1 MNELKET
8 VIAYYTSK
16 LEEHGPTA
24 KGVDWNGEESQR
36 IRFSQLT
43 ERFVLTNQTSILD
56 YGCGYGALVDFMRA
70 KGLQSQYIG
79 IDWAG
84 KMIEEAK
91 RLHPADENA
100 SFLRLD
106 DSSDIPTADFTIA
119 SGIFNTMIDQSIE
132 RWKEYVDQTIAS
144 LNSSCTSGFSFNM
157 LTSYSDLDRRR
168 RDLYYADPNY
178 YFDLCK
184 REYSKQVALL
194 HDYGLY
200 EFTIVVKKL

>member
-8 VIAYYTSK
+8 VIAYYTNK

-24 KGVDWNGEESQR
+24 KGVDWNGEESQHV
-36 IRFSQLT
+36 RFSQLT
-43 ERFVLTNQTSILD
+43 GRFDLTSETSILD
-56 YGCGYGALVDFMRA
+56 YGCGYGALLGFLRD
-70 KGLQSQYIG
+70 KSIQSPYIG

-84 KMIEEAK
+84 RMIEEARK
-91 RLHPADENA
+91 LYPEDARTR
-100 SFLRLD
+100 FLQLD
-106 DSSDIPTADFTIA
+106 NSKEPPKAAYTIA
-119 SGIFNTMIDQSIE
+119 SGIFNTMVSQSLE
-132 RWKEYVDQTIAS
+132 SWKPYVLKTIAS
-144 LNSSCTSGFSFNM
+144 LNASCTSGFAFNM

-168 RDLYYADPNY
+168 EDLYYADPCY

-200 EFTIVVKKL
+200 EFTIIVKK